1 MRSFGVELLLLAGAG
16 SAVAFTSPSRS
27 SAQPRAKTTSLHV
40 RNVAGDDETTSSDEC
55 RRTFLSRAATAAV
68 IAGVPSRPAF
78 AEDEQKSEA
87 FESIAA
93 RAAKVTEE
101 VKEKENELMIKE
113 EAVEQRKRD
122 LAQQI
127 RDDPRTIYDFTLPV
141 AGKDIQVTD
150 LVGQTFETVGE
161 EGSTTKIGSKVKAI
175 LVVNIKQDDPIARK
189 NIPELIALSSK

>member
-16 SAVAFTSPSRS
+16 SAVAFTSPRS
-27 SAQPRAKTTSLHV
+27 SAHSRAKTTSLNL
-40 RNVAGDDETTSSDEC
+40 RNAAGDETTPSDEC
-55 RRTFLSRAATAAV
+55 RRRAFLSRAATAAV

-78 AEDEQKSEA
+78 AEGEQKSEA

-93 RAAKVTEE
+93 RAAKVNEE
-101 VKEKENELMIKE
+101 VVMKENEQRVKE
-113 EAVEQRKRD
+113 EAVEQRKRE

-127 RDDPRTIYDFTLPV
+127 RDDPRTIYDFSLPV

-161 EGSTTKIGSKVKAI
+161 EGATTKIGSKVKAI

-189 NIPELIALSSK
+189 NIPELIALASK